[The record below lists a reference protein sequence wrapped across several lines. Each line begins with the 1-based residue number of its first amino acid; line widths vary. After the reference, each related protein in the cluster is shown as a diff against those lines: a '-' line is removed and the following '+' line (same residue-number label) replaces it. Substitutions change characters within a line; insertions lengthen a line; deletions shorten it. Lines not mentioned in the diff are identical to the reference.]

1 LNVGEASACPPLKI
15 PLILRRLLTVLCCL
29 AGLALLTSCNS
40 GNGVGATPNLTRIR
54 VINLVPNA
62 PAIQVSLDDSAPF
75 ISGLQFEQSTQYVTI
90 SAGGTATVHEFKVSA
105 DGGQTNIIDFS
116 AVLGVALDYTFVVF
130 GPVEAVSQTL
140 IIDTNTTVP
149 NGGNYLLRA
158 INVAT
163 GIAAVDVYITQPGV
177 DLGLTAPGITNVS
190 FGQTTVF
197 LPQDTGNSELRV
209 TRAGSKEV
217 IYDAIITPIA
227 DKSLAE
233 VIIFGKGSAKLVN
246 AAVLNID
253 ANGTGQ
259 VVDSNIAEFKVL
271 NGTSLGAPLN
281 VFVNGQLALANIPF
295 AGVSNYQKI
304 GVGPQTVTV
313 QSATNPGA
321 DLLTVMLD
329 LDSATDTSVA
339 ISGPA
344 GALRSLVLSDNNLPS
359 AALRARV
366 RFVNASPDLP
376 AMDVYVNFGK
386 VFSDIASNAA
396 SPYGELPADATGT
409 LYEFDF
415 NVAGTTTPVLKL
427 PGVTLLTGKTYTIY
441 VVGSVAALQ
450 GVVSQDD

>member
-1 LNVGEASACPPLKI
+1 LNVDEASAFPPLEI
-15 PLILRRLLTVLCCL
+15 PIILRRLLTVLTCL
-29 AGLALLTSCNS
+29 LGLALLTSCNS

-62 PAIQVSLDDSAPF
+62 PSIQVSLDDNAPF
-75 ISGLQFEQSTQYVTI
+75 VSGLQFEQSTQYVTI
-90 SAGGTATVHEFKVSA
+90 SAGGTPTVHEFKVSA
-105 DGGQTNIIDFS
+105 DGGQTNILDFS
-116 AVLGVALDYTFVVF
+116 AALGVAVDYTFVVY
-130 GPVEAVSQTL
+130 GPVEAVNQTL
-140 IIDTNTTVP
+140 VIDTNTTIP

-158 INVAT
+158 INVAA
-163 GIAAVDVYITQPGV
+163 GIVAVDVYITQPGA

-190 FGQTTVF
+190 FGQTTIF
-197 LPQDTGNSELRV
+197 LPQDTGNSELRI

-217 IYDAIITPIA
+217 IYDAIITPVP
-227 DKSLAE
+227 DKTLAQV
-233 VIIFGKGSAKLVN
+233 VIYGKGSAKLVN

-253 ANGTGQ
+253 STGTGQ

-271 NGTSLGAPLN
+271 NGTSLSAPLN
-281 VFVNGQLALANIPF
+281 VFVDGVLVLANIPF
-295 AGVSNYQKI
+295 AGVSNYQKVGI
-304 GVGPQTVTV
+304 GPQTVTV

-321 DLLTVMLD
+321 NLLTVMLN

-339 ISGPA
+339 ISGPP

-366 RFVNASPDLP
+366 RFVNASPDLS

-386 VFSDIASNAA
+386 LFGDIASNAA
-396 SPYGELPADATGT
+396 SPYSELPADPTGT
-409 LYEFDF
+409 SYEFDF

-427 PGVTLLTGKTYTIY
+427 PGVTLLTGKTYTVY
-441 VVGSVAALQ
+441 VVGSVGALQ